1 MTLLPDLMRMML
13 DAGAS
18 DLHLSSNERPQIRK
32 DGDLLVLEGGE
43 KLEPAHVEAML
54 EALAPPEKW
63 KEFEKDWDT
72 DFACDVPDLARY
84 RASYF
89 MDRFGPGA
97 VFRAIPPTVPTAEQV
112 GLPRAVMDLCFLTKG
127 LVVITGP
134 SGCGKTSTMASMI
147 DYINDQRKDHV
158 ITVEDPIEYRFS
170 TKSCLINQREVHRHT
185 ESFKRA
191 LRAALREDPDIVM
204 IGEMR
209 DLETVEIAL
218 ETAETGHLV
227 FGTMT
232 TATAISTVDR
242 IIDQF
247 PPGRQSQ
254 IRTMMSS
261 SLKGIISQALC
272 KKKTGGRVAAMEI
285 LLSSPAVST
294 SIREAKTYQ
303 ISSAMQVGGKA
314 GMRIMSDALLELVK
328 QKVIDPEEAYIRSG
342 ASEELIE
349 RLIPFG
355 FKSPIEAPAASSS

>member
-1 MTLLPDLMRMML
+1 MTLLLDLLKML
-13 DAGAS
+13 PEWGAS
-18 DLHLSSNERPQIRK
+18 DLHISSNESPQIRK
-32 DGDLLVLEGGE
+32 EGDLLRLEGAE
-43 KLEPAHVEAML
+43 KLEAAHVKAML
-54 EALAPPEKW
+54 EAVTPPEKW
-63 KEFEKDWDT
+63 AQFEKDWDT
-72 DFACDVPDLARY
+72 DFAVDMPGLARF

-89 MDRFGPGA
+89 WDRFGPGA
-97 VFRAIPPTVPTAEQV
+97 VFRAIPSKVPTAEEI
-112 GLPRAVMDLCFLTKG
+112 GLPKSVMDLCFLTKG
-127 LVVITGP
+127 LVVVTGP
-134 SGCGKTSTMASMI
+134 AGCGKTSTLAAMI
-147 DYINDQRKDHV
+147 DYMNVQRKDHI
-158 ITVEDPIEYRFS
+158 ITIEDPIEYRFP
-170 TKSCLINQREVHRHT
+170 TKSCLVNQREVRRHT

-261 SLKGIISQALC
+261 SLKAIISQVLC
-272 KKKTGGRVAAMEI
+272 KKKAGGRVAAMEI
-285 LLSSPAVST
+285 LLSNAAVST
-294 SIREAKTYQ
+294 SIREAKTFQ
-303 ISSAMQVGGKA
+303 IASAMQVGARA
-314 GMRIMSDALLELVK
+314 GMRIMFDALLDLVK
-328 QKVIDPEEAYIRSG
+328 QKAIEPEEAFIRSG
-342 ASEELIE
+342 ANEEFAE

-355 FKSPIEAPAASSS
+355 FKSPVEAAPSPS